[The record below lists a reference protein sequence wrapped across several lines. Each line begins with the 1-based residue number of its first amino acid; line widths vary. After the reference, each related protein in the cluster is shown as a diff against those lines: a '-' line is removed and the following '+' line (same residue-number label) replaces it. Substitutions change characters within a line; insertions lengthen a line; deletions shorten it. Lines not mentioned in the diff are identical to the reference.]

1 MLHKPDRNAIDTE
14 NTDDYPAEAEPTCPM
29 IVCNHTTQLS
39 DEMGKPLG
47 SWIATDT
54 KDGIRYSCG
63 GCGKLY
69 GYQPNKKVD
78 TDMYRAY
85 LEQQRR
91 RACPGCGEDAFLG

>member
-1 MLHKPDRNAIDTE
+1 MLHNPSRKEGGSEIVASGVAKPE
-14 NTDDYPAEAEPTCPM
+14 STCPL
-29 IVCNHTTQLS
+29 IVCDHTTQLI
-39 DEMGKPLG
+39 DERGQPLG
-47 SWIATDT
+47 SWTAADT

-69 GYQPNKKVD
+69 GYQPNKKSD
-78 TDMYRAY
+78 AEMYQAY